1 MKKGFRYILLSTL
14 GIIIFLGLTVLLSR
28 TIFKD
33 KLIEY
38 AIKLNQD
45 EQKLIQSYY
54 VSDIPVEPENFA
66 EDFKSIHDI
75 VLENCPLSK
84 HKGYDL
90 DSIYNLFANRIANE
104 SITKAEYGLLLREYF
119 AALKIG
125 HADVMLTLHS
135 AEYYPTIVENRLF
148 VEKPNDHF
156 TNNGFI
162 DKDEIIAIN
171 NTPIDQYIESMAKY
185 TSASTD
191 AYKTHLTQCRIFT
204 SFTDSLIY
212 CDVRR
217 NGDTLKLK
225 LPLTSSILNNTPQA
239 HYKILRDSIGYIGVE
254 SMMDNVVEDFKQAY
268 NQICKLPYLI
278 IDVRGNGGGNS
289 NNGRLIAEYLLKNP
303 QEHCVGDRITPQSNA
318 YKGKLF
324 LLYNY
329 VYKLSGG
336 EKRRLYLCTVL
347 MSNPNFLV
355 LDEPTNDL
363 DIETLQVLEEYLSE
377 FKGCVIVVS
386 HDRYFM
392 DKVVDH
398 IFVFN
403 GDGDIKDFPGNYT
416 EYRDWRDEERAA
428 AARAAATQAAK
439 SAPAKQAH
447 RTEEKRKL
455 TFKEKREYE
464 ALEAEIFELEEEKA
478 AIEQAMSSGTL
489 PTADLLEKSARIQL
503 VMELIDEKT
512 MRWLELSEYAG

>member
-191 AYKTHLTQCRIFT
+191 AYKTHLTQCQIFT

-239 HYKILRDSIGYIGVE
+239 HYKILRDSIGYICIE
-254 SMMDNVVEDFKQAY
+254 SMMDNVVNDFKQAY
-268 NQICKLPYLI
+268 SQVCELPYLI
-278 IDVRGNGGGNS
+278 IDVRNNGGGNS
-289 NNGRLIAEYLLKNP
+289 YNGCLIAEYLLHAP
-303 QEHCVGDRITPQSNA
+303 QKHCLGGEITPQPNTF
-318 YKGKLF
+318 KGKLF
-324 LLYNY
+324 LLTSNHTFSAAESFTIDLKESGY
-329 VYKLSGG
+329 VTLVGEKTAGDTGCVPKDFTSKYGIWFRIPTSKPKLSPKEFPMEG
-336 EKRRLYLCTVL
+336 T
-347 MSNPNFLV
+347 SI
-355 LDEPTNDL
+355 EPHYEVKQTISDFFDN
-363 DIETLQVLEEYLSE
+363 
-377 FKGCVIVVS
+377 
-386 HDRYFM
+386 
-392 DKVVDH
+392 
-398 IFVFN
+398 
-403 GDGDIKDFPGNYT
+403 KDT
-416 EYRDWRDEERAA
+416 
-428 AARAAATQAAK
+428 
-439 SAPAKQAH
+439 
-447 RTEEKRKL
+447 
-455 TFKEKREYE
+455 
-464 ALEAEIFELEEEKA
+464 ALEYVLN
-478 AIEQAMSSGTL
+478 
-489 PTADLLEKSARIQL
+489 
-503 VMELIDEKT
+503 ELISN
-512 MRWLELSEYAG
+512 R

>member
-38 AIKLNQD
+38 AIKLDQD

-54 VSDIPVEPENFA
+54 VYEIPVEPENFA

-75 VLENCPLSK
+75 VSENCPLSK
-84 HKGYDL
+84 HKGFDL
-90 DSIYNLFANRIANE
+90 DSIYTSFANRIANE
-104 SITKAEYGLLLREYF
+104 SMTKADYGLLLREYF
-119 AALKIG
+119 AALRIG
-125 HADVMLTLHS
+125 HAGVMLTLHS

-148 VEKPNDHF
+148 IEKPNDHF

-171 NTPIDQYIESMAKY
+171 NMSIDQYVESMAKY

-191 AYKTHLTQCRIFT
+191 VYKTHLTQCRIFT
-204 SFTDSLIY
+204 SFSDSLIY

-324 LLYNY
+324 LLTGNHTFSAAESFTIDLKESGY
-329 VYKLSGG
+329 VTLVG
-336 EKRRLYLCTVL
+336 EKTAGDTGCA
-347 MSNPNFLV
+347 
-355 LDEPTNDL
+355 PTNFTSKYGIWFRIPTRKPHFSPKGFPMEGVS
-363 DIETLQVLEEYLSE
+363 IEPHQEIRQTVTDFY
-377 FKGCVIVVS
+377 
-386 HDRYFM
+386 D
-392 DKVVDH
+392 
-398 IFVFN
+398 N
-403 GDGDIKDFPGNYT
+403 KDT
-416 EYRDWRDEERAA
+416 
-428 AARAAATQAAK
+428 
-439 SAPAKQAH
+439 
-447 RTEEKRKL
+447 
-455 TFKEKREYE
+455 
-464 ALEAEIFELEEEKA
+464 
-478 AIEQAMSSGTL
+478 AIEYVL
-489 PTADLLEKSARIQL
+489 N
-503 VMELIDEKT
+503 ELI
-512 MRWLELSEYAG
+512 

>member
-1 MKKGFRYILLSTL
+1 MKKNIKYLLIFVISILSL
-14 GIIIFLGLTVLLSR
+14 IGLTVLFSR

-54 VSDIPVEPENFA
+54 VSEIPVEPENFA

-75 VLENCPLSK
+75 VSENCPLSK

-90 DSIYNLFANRIANE
+90 DSIYNSLANRIANE
-104 SITKAEYGLLLREYF
+104 SMTKADYGLLLREYF
-119 AALKIG
+119 AALRIG
-125 HADVMLTLHS
+125 HAGVILTLHS

-148 VEKPNDHF
+148 IEKPNNHF

-171 NTPIDQYIESMAKY
+171 NTPIDQYVESMAKY

-191 AYKTHLTQCRIFT
+191 VYKTHLTQCRIFT

-212 CDVRR
+212 CDARR

-225 LPLTSSILNNTPQA
+225 LPLTRTILGNTPQA
-239 HYKILRDSIGYIGVE
+239 HYKILRDSIGYICIE

-303 QEHCVGDRITPQSNA
+303 QEHCVGGKITPQSNA

-324 LLYNY
+324 LLTGNHTFSAAESFTIDLKESGY
-329 VYKLSGG
+329 VTLVG
-336 EKRRLYLCTVL
+336 EKTADDTGCAPKNFTSKYGIWFRIPTREPHFSPEGFPMEGTSIEPHHKVEQTV
-347 MSNPNFLV
+347 
-355 LDEPTNDL
+355 
-363 DIETLQVLEEYLSE
+363 
-377 FKGCVIVVS
+377 
-386 HDRYFM
+386 
-392 DKVVDH
+392 
-398 IFVFN
+398 
-403 GDGDIKDFPGNYT
+403 KDFFDDKDT
-416 EYRDWRDEERAA
+416 
-428 AARAAATQAAK
+428 
-439 SAPAKQAH
+439 
-447 RTEEKRKL
+447 
-455 TFKEKREYE
+455 
-464 ALEAEIFELEEEKA
+464 
-478 AIEQAMSSGTL
+478 AIEYVL
-489 PTADLLEKSARIQL
+489 N
-503 VMELIDEKT
+503 ELINNK
-512 MRWLELSEYAG
+512 

>member
-1 MKKGFRYILLSTL
+1 MPYMLNYYI
-14 GIIIFLGLTVLLSR
+14 IQNYI
-28 TIFKD
+28 KD

-54 VSDIPVEPENFA
+54 VSEIPVEPENFA

-75 VLENCPLSK
+75 VSENCPLSK

-90 DSIYNLFANRIANE
+90 DSIYNSFANRIANE
-104 SITKAEYGLLLREYF
+104 SMTKADYGLLLREYF
-119 AALKIG
+119 AALRIG
-125 HADVMLTLHS
+125 HAGVILTLHS

-171 NTPIDQYIESMAKY
+171 NTPIDQYVESMAKY

-191 AYKTHLTQCRIFT
+191 VYKTHLTQCRIFT

-225 LPLTSSILNNTPQA
+225 LPLTRTILSNTPQA
-239 HYKILRDSIGYIGVE
+239 HYKILRDSIGYICIE

-303 QEHCVGDRITPQSNA
+303 QEHCVGGKITPQSNA

-324 LLYNY
+324 LLTGNHTFSAAESFTTDLKESGY
-329 VYKLSGG
+329 VTLVG
-336 EKRRLYLCTVL
+336 EKTAGDTGCAPKNFTSKYGVWFKIPTRKPHFSPKGFPMEGVSIEPHQEIRQTVTDFYD
-347 MSNPNFLV
+347 N
-355 LDEPTNDL
+355 
-363 DIETLQVLEEYLSE
+363 
-377 FKGCVIVVS
+377 
-386 HDRYFM
+386 
-392 DKVVDH
+392 
-398 IFVFN
+398 
-403 GDGDIKDFPGNYT
+403 KDT
-416 EYRDWRDEERAA
+416 
-428 AARAAATQAAK
+428 
-439 SAPAKQAH
+439 
-447 RTEEKRKL
+447 
-455 TFKEKREYE
+455 
-464 ALEAEIFELEEEKA
+464 
-478 AIEQAMSSGTL
+478 AIEYVL
-489 PTADLLEKSARIQL
+489 N
-503 VMELIDEKT
+503 ELI
-512 MRWLELSEYAG
+512 